1 MKDIFR
7 SERHSAAILLSAALL
22 GLILAN
28 SSYGAAL
35 MGLKQAEAS
44 IPLLGPDLSFG
55 EWISDFLLAIFFFIV
70 AIELKYEL
78 ISGEL
83 NSWRK
88 ALVPALGAL
97 GGVVVPA
104 LIYLLITGGGDLAR
118 GWPIPTATDIAFAL
132 GVLAVFGKG
141 LPARMR
147 AFLLALAVLDDL
159 IGITIIA
166 VFFAGALDWLSLL
179 GALACLAGFWFS
191 AARSPLGRHRMV
203 TAAAM
208 LALAVGTWYF
218 VYESGVHPTIAGVLL
233 GLVIP
238 RRRGARLAE
247 HLQPWSNG
255 LILPIFAFTSAL
267 VVLPVSGMGALRPVF
282 FGIALALPLGKLIGI
297 TMGGLVAAAVTRGRG
312 SGLVTGWDLIA
323 LAMTGGVG
331 FTVAL
336 LMNQLAFAGLALTRD
351 QGVLGV
357 LTGSGISLVLG
368 GALISRRAAH
378 YRRRGETYAKD
389 PVE

>member
-1 MKDIFR
+1 MRNIFR
-7 SERHSAAILLSAALL
+7 SERHSSAILLIAALL

-28 SSYGAAL
+28 SPCGAAL
-35 MGLKQAEAS
+35 MGLNQAEAS
-44 IPLLGPDLSFG
+44 VPLLGLDLSFG

-78 ISGEL
+78 VSGEL
-83 NSWRK
+83 NGWRK

-104 LIYLLITGGGDLAR
+104 LIYLLVTGGGDLAK

-141 LPARMR
+141 LPTRMR

-166 VFFAGALDWLSLL
+166 VFFAGALDWVSLL
-179 GALACLAGFWFS
+179 GALVCLAGFWFV
-191 AARSPLGRHRMV
+191 AARSPLGRHRML
-203 TAAAM
+203 TAVAM
-208 LALAVGTWYF
+208 VVLAVATWYF

-267 VVLPVSGMGALRPVF
+267 VVLPVGGMAALRPVF
-282 FGIALALPLGKLIGI
+282 FGVALALPLGKLVGI
-297 TMGGLVAAAVTRGRG
+297 TMGGLVAALVTRGKG

-323 LAMTGGVG
+323 LAMTGGIG

-336 LMNQLAFAGLALTRD
+336 LMNQLAYAGLDLTRD

-357 LTGSGISLVLG
+357 LAGSGVSLVLG
-368 GALISRRAAH
+368 GALISWRAAH
-378 YRRRGETYAKD
+378 HRRLA
-389 PVE
+389 